1 MTTSTQ
7 PQTAF
12 LPTLLQLPG
21 FAGLAA
27 SVFFL
32 GFGVSLAGPFMAL
45 YGVNHIGMTPLQLGV
60 FLTLNAVSAVLLSTR
75 LARSS
80 DRLTNRRPLVLFT
93 LAMAAAGQFGLALA
107 HAYAAV
113 LVIGMLLMGL
123 GAAAFPQ
130 LFAYART
137 QMSGAPI
144 DIAERGQTVLRSMF
158 SLAFVVGPGLGAA
171 ALARFDFAGV
181 FLLSGL
187 CLLLAATPVLLSRS
201 IGIKAT
207 PTGHTVTEPRS
218 TAPTRPLALVSLA
231 FVLYGMSMLMAMSM
245 FPLFVTQTLH
255 GTTAQVGMLVSI
267 CALLEIPFML
277 GLVMLRRLPSVEWL
291 VKGAMGLFVL
301 HFALI
306 YLAHGM
312 PMLIA
317 TQVVRSLVLAI
328 LAGLGMTYFQQ
339 LMPGRVSA
347 ATTLFS
353 NTMNVG
359 GMLSGIVSGA
369 IAQAFGY
376 RDVYIVCAVLTFAAW
391 AVMQVITRPSRTAQ
405 TA

>member
-12 LPTLLQLPG
+12 LPTLLHLPG

-60 FLTLNAVSAVLLSTR
+60 FLTLNAVGAVLLSTR

-107 HAYAAV
+107 HSYAAV

-137 QMSGAPI
+137 QMSGTEN

-171 ALARFDFAGV
+171 ALARFDFTGV
-181 FLLSGL
+181 FFLAGL
-187 CLLLAATPVLLSRS
+187 CLLLAAVPVLVSRS
-201 IGIKAT
+201 VGLQPT

-218 TAPTRPLALVSLA
+218 TAPARPLPLVSLA
-231 FVLYGMSMLMAMSM
+231 FVLYGMSMLMATSM
-245 FPLFVTQTLH
+245 FPLFVTHTLH
-255 GTTAQVGMLVSI
+255 GTTAQVGFLVSL

-277 GLVMLRRLPSVEWL
+277 GLVMLRRLPSVEWM

-301 HFALI
+301 HFVLI

-312 PMLIA
+312 PLLIA

-359 GMLSGIVSGA
+359 GMLSGIVSGV
-369 IAQAFGY
+369 IAQVFGY
-376 RDVYIVCAVLTFAAW
+376 RDVYIVCAVL
-391 AVMQVITRPSRTAQ
+391 
-405 TA
+405 